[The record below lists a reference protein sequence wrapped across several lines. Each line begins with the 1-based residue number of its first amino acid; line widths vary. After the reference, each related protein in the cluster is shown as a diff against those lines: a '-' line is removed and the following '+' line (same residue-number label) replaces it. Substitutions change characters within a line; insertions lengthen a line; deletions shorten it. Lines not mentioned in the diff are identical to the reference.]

1 MVCFFCM
8 YVVFFAPQ
16 GEKRH
21 TQGEE
26 SNLRKPM
33 ITQNSSQRERR
44 RAKIGPAT
52 IAYEVAG
59 SGPPVVLVHGLSGSS
74 RWWRRNI
81 GALTPYRRVYMLDLI
96 GFGASR
102 ARHPFA
108 LAEAAGYLRQWMDQ
122 VGLERVSLVGHSM
135 GGLIAAE
142 LAADA
147 PERVDR
153 LVLVDPAAL
162 PLDAHFLT
170 HALSLLRELRYISP
184 SFLPVLLADTL
195 RAGPFTFWRAAT
207 ALMLADLRPKLEL
220 IRAPTLVIWG
230 EYDALVPLAL
240 AQQLAQY
247 LRYEELV
254 VLKGAGHV
262 SMWDRPQEFNRAL
275 VEFLMADKGRRPND
289 RL

>member
-1 MVCFFCM
+1 M
-8 YVVFFAPQ
+8 
-16 GEKRH
+16 
-21 TQGEE
+21 
-26 SNLRKPM
+26 PM
-33 ITQNSSQRERR
+33 IAQNSSPLEQRRV
-44 RAKIGPAT
+44 KLGPAT

-59 SGPPVVLVHGLSGSS
+59 IGPPVVLVHGLSGSS

-81 GALTPYRRVYMLDLI
+81 GALTPYRRVYVIDLI

-108 LAEAAGYLRQWMDQ
+108 LAEAAGYLTQWMDYLD
-122 VGLERVSLVGHSM
+122 LERVSLVGHSM

-162 PLDAHFLT
+162 PLDAHLMT
-170 HALSLLRELRYISP
+170 HALSLLHELRYISP
-184 SFLPVLLADTL
+184 SFLPVLFADSL
-195 RAGPFTFWRAAT
+195 RAGPLTFWRAARG
-207 ALMLADLRPKLEL
+207 LLLADLRPKLAL

-230 EYDALVPLAL
+230 EHDALVPLAF

-247 LRYEELV
+247 LRYDELV
-254 VLKGAGHV
+254 VIKGAGHV
-262 SMWDRPQEFNRAL
+262 PMWDRPQEFNRAL
-275 VEFLMADKGRRPND
+275 TKFLLGDEEKASSRV
-289 RL
+289 